1 MAVDFTLSPGQL
13 QIQQTARKLAADVL
27 TRAAAATRHLPA
39 PQQRFDASRPFYR
52 ELIQA
57 GLLRKLIPPPAG
69 GEMTSLVDVAII
81 AEELMAVET
90 SVPLSVLS
98 TGLGIMPLLFF
109 GSAEQQR
116 RFLGPFV
123 TGAGDP
129 LAALAFSEVGGS
141 ANFDSPDPSGGIR
154 TVARRDGGDWVISG
168 LKQFTPLAAGWD
180 GKGIDLLAVACRT
193 DLTRPPQESLAVILV
208 PRPVRGVTV
217 LETMDTI
224 GHRAAPVAKVRF
236 DEVRVPAD
244 NLLGEPGDGMAILET
259 VFSATAALVGAF
271 SVAAMRKA
279 FDVALSFARTQRRG
293 GTVPIIEHQ
302 NVGTILADMKMRL
315 EAVRYL
321 TWKACDYF
329 DKTGGRGNE
338 LAIAVKVFGSETA
351 VQVVYDAMRAVGI
364 ESYTS
369 ALPLA
374 SLLQDTLAYPLF
386 DGGNVGVRRRQ
397 LQRMF
402 GAADYDALA
411 AMEGRAPGATTDA
424 HEETK

>member
-1 MAVDFTLSPGQL
+1 MPIDFTLSPEQ
-13 QIQQTARKLAADVL
+13 QEIQRAARELATAVL
-27 TRAAAATRHLPA
+27 TRAKAATHHLST

-52 ELIQA
+52 DLVKA
-57 GLLRKLIPPPAG
+57 GLLRKLIPPSAG
-69 GEMTSLVDVAII
+69 GEMTSLVDVAIMV
-81 AEELMAVET
+81 EELMAVEA

-98 TGLGIMPLLFF
+98 TGLGLMPLLFF
-109 GSAEQQR
+109 GSKEQQR
-116 RFLGPFV
+116 RFLGPFL

-141 ANFDSPDPSGGIR
+141 ANFDSPDPNGGVR

-168 LKQFTPLAAGWD
+168 LKQFTPLASGWD
-180 GKGIDLLAVACRT
+180 GQGIDLLAVVCRT

-208 PRPVRGVTV
+208 PRPARGVTV
-217 LETMDTI
+217 LESMDTI
-224 GHRAAPVAKVRF
+224 GQRATPVAKVRF
-236 DEVRVPAD
+236 DEVRVPAG

-259 VFSATAALVGAF
+259 VFSATAALVGVF
-271 SVAAMRKA
+271 SVAAMRTA
-279 FDVALSFARTQRRG
+279 FDVALSFARTERRG

-338 LAIAVKVFGSETA
+338 LAIAAKVFGSETA
-351 VQVVYDAMRAVGI
+351 VQVVYDAMRAVGT
-364 ESYTS
+364 ESYTN

-374 SLLQDTLAYPLF
+374 GLLQDTLAYPLF

-402 GAADYDALA
+402 MAAHYDALA
-411 AMEGRAPGATTDA
+411 AMEGRAPGDATGL
-424 HEETK
+424 

>member
-1 MAVDFTLSPGQL
+1 LAIDFALSPE
-13 QIQQTARKLAADVL
+13 QQTAQLAARKLAADVL
-27 TRAAAATRHLPA
+27 TRAEAATHHLPT

-57 GLLRKLIPPPAG
+57 GLLRKLIPPSAG
-69 GEMTSLVDVAII
+69 GEMTSLLDVALM

-98 TGLGIMPLLFF
+98 TGLGLMPLLFF
-109 GSAEQQR
+109 GSQEQQR
-116 RFLGPFV
+116 RFLGPFL
-123 TGAGDP
+123 GDGDP

-141 ANFDSPDPSGGIR
+141 ANFDSPDPAGGVR

-168 LKQFTPLAAGWD
+168 LKQFTPLAPGWD
-180 GKGIDLLAVACRT
+180 GQGTDLLSVTCRT
-193 DLTRPPQESLAVILV
+193 DLSLPPQESLAVIMV
-208 PRPVRGVTV
+208 PRQAWGLTV
-217 LETMDTI
+217 LENMDTI
-224 GHRAAPVAKVRF
+224 GHRAAPVAKLRL

-244 NLLGEPGDGMAILET
+244 NLIGQPGDGIAILET

-271 SVAAMRKA
+271 SVAAMRRA
-279 FDVALSFARTQRRG
+279 FDVALSFARTERRG
-293 GTVPIIEHQ
+293 GTVPVIEHQ
-302 NVGTILADMKMRL
+302 NVGTILADMKARL

-364 ESYTS
+364 ESYTNAS
-369 ALPLA
+369 PLA
-374 SLLQDTLAYPLF
+374 ALLQDTLAYPLF

-402 GAADYDALA
+402 AASHYDALA
-411 AMEGRAPGATTDA
+411 AMEGRAPGGDNAY
-424 HEETK
+424 EETQ